1 MEKYDIIVLAGQSNA
16 FGQGLGDV
24 TREYV
29 PDERI
34 HIMKDDANPKFVRED
49 GIVKL
54 ALKWPAENTISVADE
69 RLNADGKKVGETGYR
84 KGGAAEYVKHLME
97 FRAVG
102 GKAFAAT
109 PCAVEELE
117 QD

>member
-1 MEKYDIIVLAGQSNA
+1 MGN
-16 FGQGLGDV
+16 G
-24 TREYV
+24 
-29 PDERI
+29 ERRVDLR
-34 HIMKDDANPKFVRED
+34 KDSPTAQFVKVGFEP
-49 GIVKL
+49 G
-54 ALKWPAENTISVADE
+54 
-69 RLNADGKKVGETGYR
+69 DGKKVGETGYR

-117 QD
+117 KD